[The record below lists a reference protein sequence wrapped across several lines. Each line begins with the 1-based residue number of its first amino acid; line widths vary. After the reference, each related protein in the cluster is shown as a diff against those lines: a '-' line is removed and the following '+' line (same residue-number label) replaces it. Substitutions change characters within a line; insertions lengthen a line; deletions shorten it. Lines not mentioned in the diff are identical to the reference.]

1 MSTTDVPKQLQ
12 ATLESANFH
21 ILNSRTQLKSHQFDG
36 LDHWSPGEDALSDP
50 AVVASDVAAQISF
63 LRKLKFQYLEQNAKD
78 KYVKTIVS
86 DDAPLITASSNEELR
101 LRNEEKKRVLKEAKE
116 RLAERQE
123 DVRTLA
129 PLVED
134 DYHKAH
140 SLTTLATT
148 LSAQI
153 LDARLALTRLR
164 QAHPHPRLTIASATA
179 TLDGQVEQMQKMED
193 KLQGL
198 NSQIGAAKQQLKTE
212 MADLERLRG
221 VERERVGELGL
232 VEKEAGEVED
242 PRIGGLYDWFLA
254 SLTIHRSLLS
264 LKSSHAES
272 ENELRLTYSIDPPA
286 SSPSSSSKD
295 LVLTLL
301 FIPNTRQLASADVSL
316 GGVVLDLGD
325 VIDAHV
331 QANDISGLVWAIL
344 ARVRTESRSRSVD
357 GTRFSRYNDVHCEEE
372 DSP

>member
-1 MSTTDVPKQLQ
+1 MSTADAPKQLQ
-12 ATLESANFH
+12 ETLAAANLH
-21 ILNSRTQLKSHQFDG
+21 ILNSRAQLKSHQFDG
-36 LDHWSPGEDALSDP
+36 LDDCSLGEDALSDP

-86 DDAPLITASSNEELR
+86 DDAPLITASSNEEIR
-101 LRNEEKKRVLKEAKE
+101 LRNEEKKRVLKEAKIM
-116 RLAERQE
+116 LSGRQE

-129 PLVED
+129 PLIEEG
-134 DYHKAH
+134 DYQKAR

-164 QAHPHPRLTIASATA
+164 QAHPHPRLTVPSATF

-198 NSQIGAAKQQLKTE
+198 NNRMRGAKEQLKTQ
-212 MADLERLRG
+212 MAELERLRSI
-221 VERERVGELGL
+221 ERERVAELGL
-232 VEKEAGEVED
+232 VGKESGEEED
-242 PRIGGLYDWFLA
+242 PRVGNLYDWFLA

-272 ENELRLTYSIDPPA
+272 ENELRLTYSIDPA
-286 SSPSSSSKD
+286 PSSSPKD
-295 LVLTLL
+295 LILTLL
-301 FIPNTRQLASADVSL
+301 FIPNTRQLASVEVSL
-316 GGVVLDLGD
+316 GGVELDLGD

-331 QANDISGLVWAIL
+331 QANDVSGLVWAVV
-344 ARVRTESRSRSVD
+344 ARARAESSGRKRD
-357 GTRFSRYNDVHCEEE
+357 GDQT
-372 DSP
+372 

>member
-1 MSTTDVPKQLQ
+1 PLPT
-12 ATLESANFH
+12 
-21 ILNSRTQLKSHQFDG
+21 KS
-36 LDHWSPGEDALSDP
+36 
-50 AVVASDVAAQISF
+50 
-63 LRKLKFQYLEQNAKD
+63 
-78 KYVKTIVS
+78 
-86 DDAPLITASSNEELR
+86 LR

-179 TLDGQVEQMQKMED
+179 TLDSQVEQMQKMED

-198 NSQIGAAKQQLKTE
+198 NSQIGVAKQQLKTE

-242 PRIGGLYDWFLA
+242 PRIGGLYDWYASCQLFILDGSLA

-316 GGVVLDLGD
+316 GGVELDLGD

-357 GTRFSRYNDVHCEEE
+357 GDQI
-372 DSP
+372 